1 MYSQINERT
10 GLVEQLV
17 DARNVHVLE
26 EIKAKINQMGQPVG
40 FDIETHDAD
49 RHEGLNQFMKL
60 NKDDEDYRNPKK
72 LVFDIN
78 RTTVT
83 GFSLYIRGD
92 TTVYY
97 ANAAHADADNRIPP
111 DIIRSFIQYMADHPL
126 KIIHNYPFE
135 RTMCFKSLGIDLGWN
150 YVDTLQMAVSAYNS
164 DQYDIEVFRQSDL
177 LGIKKLIPQIRRTF
191 AGVQDF
197 RKLDTAQQELMQ
209 KVLAKE
215 SKADHSYNGYVK
227 SINYGYNLKQITER
241 IFGYKQ
247 TSFKDALQGKAH
259 MGLLTGE
266 EVLHYGADDAYWCVR
281 IYDWLCQFMQN
292 TNPAVLRTFF
302 EQENPMCYVYSDCW
316 VKGWR
321 VNKDAVLSRRET
333 ERANYIEVIK
343 ELGELLQTLEFP
355 EAPAPRLYQKQP
367 KWYVGKEGISYQ
379 RYRDKILFL
388 KDGYADFML
397 AQEVHDAPVEDFDFA
412 TLTSGPVSIPWMEEE
427 KFKLKKKELDLRGN
441 FSHYMVQRTLFH
453 DLLYLP
459 FVYIKGDIKTD
470 AEARGK
476 LIEFAER
483 LGSDPALWVKE
494 WKRYGQL
501 TELPEE
507 TLQTLAEQCCEQYPT
522 ETAKAVIKAINKL
535 SQIEQ
540 RMKLYITNYLLLTD
554 PDTDRMYPIISSRLN
569 TRRMAA
575 ENPNPMQ
582 LSKRGDSTYIRGFF
596 LPHRDDHLL
605 VAVDWSQVELV
616 LIGELSKDPNFQK
629 AYGQIPYEDLHL
641 GAATSAIKV
650 FYPDFTSGMLASVKN
665 LEGEELEAFKLQ
677 YHRVLIDP
685 VKNAKLEPYEV
696 AKWWRGSAGKP
707 SNFGY
712 WYSGSLMTVQDKL
725 GWTSDEMW
733 AGTDN
738 YRDTFPVAEQWRV
751 NTQREIEVQ
760 GYVDIFDGH
769 RRYKYEGTNDWFYHF
784 TAKWDAYND
793 PVLSQF
799 GAFIA
804 KKIQRRAG
812 NQAVNAKIQGG
823 CATLAKRAMLKLWHE
838 INAPDTKWDADIVMP
853 IHDELVF
860 SVRWDQAVDF
870 GQRILEVM
878 CNHPDL
884 VSWLKLDG
892 TVSVGRTLEPYHPTK
907 APFGQ
912 VELDEAPE
920 LEGYIPK
927 ELKDTKLSIEYRHNV
942 VSYLMGHEPVVPV
955 EGAA

>member
-17 DARNVHVLE
+17 DARNAHVLE
-26 EIKAKINQMGQPVG
+26 EIKAKIHQMNQPVG

-49 RHEGLNQFMKL
+49 RHDGLNQFMKL
-60 NKDDEDYRNPKK
+60 NKDAEDYKNPKK

-83 GFSLYIRGD
+83 GFSLYIRGE

-97 ANAAHADADNRIPP
+97 ANMAHADEENRLAPELARDFIQFLADN
-111 DIIRSFIQYMADHPL
+111 PL

-135 RTMCFKSLGIDLGWN
+135 RTMCLKSLGIDLGWN

-164 DQYDIEVFRQSDL
+164 DQYDINLFRQSDL
-177 LGIKKLIPQIRRTF
+177 MGIKKLIPEIRRTF
-191 AGVQDF
+191 AGVNDF
-197 RKLDTAQQELMQ
+197 RQLDTAQQELIQ
-209 KVLAKE
+209 KVLGKE
-215 SKADHSYNGYVK
+215 SKADHSYNGFVK
-227 SINYGYNLKQITER
+227 SLNYGYNLKQITER

-247 TSFKDALQGKAH
+247 TTFKDALLGRAH
-259 MGLLTGE
+259 MGQLTGE

-281 IYDWLCQFMQN
+281 VYDWLCQFMQN
-292 TNPAVLRTFF
+292 TNPAVIRTFF
-302 EQENPMCYVYSDCW
+302 EQENPMCYIYSDCW

-321 VNKDAVLSRRET
+321 VNTEAILSRREV
-333 ERANYIEVIK
+333 ERKNYVEGIK
-343 ELGELLQTLEFP
+343 ELGELLQELEFSNDP
-355 EAPAPRLYQKQP
+355 SPRLYQKQP

-388 KDGYADFML
+388 KNGYAEYIDAL
-397 AQEVHDAPVEDFDFA
+397 DHYDAPVEDFDFA
-412 TLTSGPVSIPWMEEE
+412 TLTAGPVSLPWMEEE

-441 FSHYMVQRTLFH
+441 FSHYMVMRTLFH
-453 DLLYLP
+453 DLLMLP

-476 LIEFAER
+476 LLELAER
-483 LGSDPALWVKE
+483 LGSEPALWIKE

-501 TELPEE
+501 TELPIEV
-507 TLQTLAEQCCEQYPT
+507 LQELAENCAKEYPV
-522 ETAKAVIKAINKL
+522 ETAQRVIKAINAL
-535 SQIEQ
+535 AQTEQ

-554 PDTDRMYPIISSRLN
+554 PETGRMYPIISSRLN

-582 LSKRGDSTYIRGFF
+582 LSKRGESTYIRGFF
-596 LPHRDDHLL
+596 LPHRDDHLI

-629 AYGQIPYEDLHL
+629 AYGQIPYDDLHL
-641 GAATSAIKV
+641 GAATSALRV
-650 FYPDFTSGMLASVKN
+650 YYPEFTAEMLSSVKS
-665 LEGEELEAFKLQ
+665 LEGEDLEAFKIQ
-677 YHRVLIDP
+677 YSKVFTDP
-685 VKNAKLEPYEV
+685 VKNVELKPYEA

-725 GWTSDEMW
+725 NWTSDQMW
-733 AGTDN
+733 EGTDN
-738 YRDTFPVAEQWRV
+738 YRQTFPVAEQWRI
-751 NTQREIEVQ
+751 NTQQEIRYQ

-769 RRYKYEGTNDWFYHF
+769 RRYKYEGTDDWYYNF
-784 TAKWDAYND
+784 TAKWNAYND
-793 PVLSQF
+793 PTLSSF
-799 GAFIA
+799 GAAIA
-804 KKIQRRAG
+804 KRIQRRAF

-823 CATLAKRAMLKLWHE
+823 CATLAKRSMLTLWHE
-838 INAPDTKWDADIVMP
+838 INAPDTQWDADILMP

-860 SVRWDQAVDF
+860 SVRWDQAIDF
-870 GQRILEVM
+870 GKRILEVM

-884 VSWLKLDG
+884 VNWLKLDG
-892 TVSVGRTLEPYHPTK
+892 TVSVGRTLEPYHPDT
-907 APFGQ
+907 APYGQ
-912 VELDEAPE
+912 IELDEAPS
-920 LEGYIPK
+920 LEGYVPK
-927 ELKDTKLSIEYRHNV
+927 SMEGKKLPVEYRHNV
-942 VSYLMGHEPVVPV
+942 VAYLMGHDPV
-955 EGAA
+955 EAAA